1 MALNIIVVTEKLVEI
16 HHGYT
21 QRKNSVNI
29 NPCSSSDQSVYIF
42 KASTTLSLDLYPPAL
57 LEPQMYKFQQTY
69 KTFLKCIK
77 INRNCINHPQM
88 YKNWPHMHK
97 QGTDKCINK
106 IDHNWLKLALSQPQ
120 IYKKKRPQMYK

>member
-29 NPCSSSDQSVYIF
+29 NPSSSSDQSVYIF
-42 KASTTLSLDLYPPAL
+42 KASPLDLYPPAL
-57 LEPQMYKFQQTY
+57 LDPQMYKFPQTY
-69 KTFLKCIK
+69 KTFLKCVK

-88 YKNWPHMHK
+88 YKNWPHLYK
-97 QGTDKCINK
+97 QGTNKCINY

-120 IYKKKRPQMYK
+120 MYKNQPQMYK